1 MKLWSL
7 IPQADRVKQSRG
19 LRKYSSGPTHSLCV
33 CLSRPVCVDRSTS
46 LGGSR
51 NEANQ
56 LAPCGPIDDHKKE
69 CPVQLR
75 VHLSPPSNTLK
86 PSLSVSPV
94 FPEPVVAVMT
104 GILNTCTPASWAFP
118 PPSFPSLFSH
128 LHLKCSCSGP
138 KRGGA
143 KWTGHLLVWSSSL
156 SQTKSEAPLY
166 GGPLLPSHYV

>member
-56 LAPCGPIDDHKKE
+56 LAPCG
-69 CPVQLR
+69 VFQG
-75 VHLSPPSNTLK
+75 TQW
-86 PSLSVSPV
+86 SVS
-94 FPEPVVAVMT
+94 A
-104 GILNTCTPASWAFP
+104 LQ
-118 PPSFPSLFSH
+118 LF
-128 LHLKCSCSGP
+128 K
-138 KRGGA
+138 A
-143 KWTGHLLVWSSSL
+143 DFFI
-156 SQTKSEAPLY
+156 
-166 GGPLLPSHYV
+166 